1 MLRDKP
7 MLVKDSHVAQ
17 GSLWNL
23 EGEVLLYSSI
33 LEDPRGDFEGSRIER
48 CIIVV
53 IDVVGLRFK
62 FGAHSWVHVLTPVG
76 TGYIN
81 RVHFNSDGAARMC
94 I

>member
-7 MLVKDSHVAQ
+7 MSVKDSHVAQ

-33 LEDPRGDFEGSRIER
+33 EKTAPYFEGSRIER